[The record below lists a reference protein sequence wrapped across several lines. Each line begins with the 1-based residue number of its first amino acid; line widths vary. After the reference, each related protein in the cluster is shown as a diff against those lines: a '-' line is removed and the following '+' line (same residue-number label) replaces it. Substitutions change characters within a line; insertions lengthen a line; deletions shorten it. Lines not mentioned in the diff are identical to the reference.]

1 MQMCAYPDGNQFEL
15 PHEMPF
21 DTLEFALYSRGINC
35 NWSWFY
41 VPPIYGGTASHLY
54 LFVSDHFVSLLF
66 LSLLEGLHVPM
77 VTKHSLIFHRAF
89 RSISMAPL
97 ECFIHCFGIFKIF
110 SIAEMWGTHYFSIST
125 DYSQKNIKFVWH
137 RLFPDPCWV
146 MVTYWKQA
154 ETTLKVDRSSIQ
166 RSILFDWPNFSASMI
181 MFDYRTQ
188 WSDWCRIGFD

>member
-15 PHEMPF
+15 PHDMPF
-21 DTLEFALYSRGINC
+21 DTLEFASYSRGINC

-110 SIAEMWGTHYFSIST
+110 SIAETWGTHYFSIST
-125 DYSQKNIKFVWH
+125 DHSQTNINICLAPSFSWPLLGYSDVLETSWNNFKSRPFVNPTFDFVRLTKF
-137 RLFPDPCWV
+137 
-146 MVTYWKQA
+146 
-154 ETTLKVDRSSIQ
+154 
-166 RSILFDWPNFSASMI
+166 
-181 MFDYRTQ
+181 
-188 WSDWCRIGFD
+188 